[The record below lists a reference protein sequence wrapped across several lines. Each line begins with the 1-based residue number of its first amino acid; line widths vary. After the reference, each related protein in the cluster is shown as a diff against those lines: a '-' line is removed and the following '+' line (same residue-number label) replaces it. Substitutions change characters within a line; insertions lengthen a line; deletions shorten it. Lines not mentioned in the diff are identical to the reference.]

1 MPEQRIQQQFFEC
14 ADLLG
19 QAAGSLGRPVAV
31 LAEAVFGCVTAGG
44 KVLVAGSDAGS
55 VLARILAANLAGRFE
70 RERPPLAALA
80 LRDDT
85 LQGLA
90 SQVQALGQPGDLL
103 LLIDAGGAAAAL
115 LESAR
120 HAQAQEMTV
129 AVLAGADT
137 SAWRPLLG
145 EADVLVAVPHQ
156 RPARVTETHLLM
168 LHCLCDAVDLQL
180 MGELETA

>member
-1 MPEQRIQQQFFEC
+1 
-14 ADLLG
+14 
-19 QAAGSLGRPVAV
+19 
-31 LAEAVFGCVTAGG
+31 
-44 KVLVAGSDAGS
+44 
-55 VLARILAANLAGRFE
+55 
-70 RERPPLAALA
+70 
-80 LRDDT
+80 
-85 LQGLA
+85 
-90 SQVQALGQPGDLL
+90 
-103 LLIDAGGAAAAL
+103 
-115 LESAR
+115 
-120 HAQAQEMTV
+120 MTV